1 MTPRSSSQKDRLTP
15 RSVSD
20 LPILNRLGPLR
31 RFAEIGI
38 ADYPRETRIRLAI
51 INGVSV
57 DTVMD
62 PGRLVKRVVGG
73 ELPKN

>member
-1 MTPRSSSQKDRLTP
+1 MNLTEFA
-15 RSVSD
+15 
-20 LPILNRLGPLR
+20 R
-31 RFAEIGI
+31 RYPSTVEI
-38 ADYPRETRIRLAI
+38 EQLAI
-51 INGVSV
+51 INGVNV